1 MNSIHIRNSWRGD
14 PIIEFLDDEGALTFT
29 VTEEGGDFVDLWV
42 DPVAGIAQINL
53 PEGSIDRMT
62 KAYRRHV
69 KAQRKAGRVGY

>member
-1 MNSIHIRNSWRGD
+1 MSNIRIRNSWRGD
-14 PIIEFLDDEGALTFT
+14 PIIEFLDDGGALTFA

-53 PEGSIDRMT
+53 PEGSIDQMT

-69 KAQRKAGRVGY
+69 KARRKWACKP